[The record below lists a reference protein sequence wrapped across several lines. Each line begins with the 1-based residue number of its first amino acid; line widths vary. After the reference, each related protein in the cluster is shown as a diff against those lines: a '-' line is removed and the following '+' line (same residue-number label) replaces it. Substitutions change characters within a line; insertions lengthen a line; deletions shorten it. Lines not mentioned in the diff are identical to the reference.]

1 MRLLLF
7 LLFCFLNLTMI
18 AQKQDIEI
26 EEERSASQI
35 KLLAVNNTSED
46 LELTFNLDIV
56 GFMTT
61 EKLPVVVIL
70 KPGIRQFLVTLTA
83 PKGVQC
89 QYESSISY
97 KKIRKEN
104 SDVSQAGKIKKT
116 TGVQI
121 NPSKIN
127 VFTKEGCERC
137 AYLVKYLEDNKIP
150 FLELNT
156 TYHFPNNDLMFEK
169 LKEAGFKGDTVQFP
183 VIINQAK
190 VDFNIKNM
198 QEFVKNLK

>member
-97 KKIRKEN
+97 KKIRKEIF
-104 SDVSQAGKIKKT
+104 D
-116 TGVQI
+116 
-121 NPSKIN
+121 
-127 VFTKEGCERC
+127 
-137 AYLVKYLEDNKIP
+137 KYTIE
-150 FLELNT
+150 F
-156 TYHFPNNDLMFEK
+156 
-169 LKEAGFKGDTVQFP
+169 LKEDVNFKGVAIKVSLL
-183 VIINQAK
+183 VIR
-190 VDFNIKNM
+190 KNKTNNN
-198 QEFVKNLK
+198 F